1 MKNTLE
7 DSEIIVDIYD
17 ILLIIILMLITYL
30 IFMIINKIM
39 NKNNVINNKNKDIN
53 IIDNNI
59 NIIEENDILT
69 PPTIRYQ
76 APEVFYE
83 EPILPDRQINIRTR
97 GGPLEYQQLG
107 ILTSISNTNDVR
119 PLFGRQTYSSSNQW
133 NYYSTSGSNY
143 GARIPIFYSNQI
155 CTNER
160 GCREINDNDYI
171 RIGNVSSEEYIFT
184 RYSNNEYD
192 YIPNIF

>member
-1 MKNTLE
+1 MKYTLE
-7 DSEIIVDIYD
+7 DSEIIIDIYD
-17 ILLIIILMLITYL
+17 ILLIIIVILISCL
-30 IFMIINKIM
+30 IFMIIYKLINR
-39 NKNNVINNKNKDIN
+39 NNLINRTNKDIN
-53 IIDNNI
+53 IDNNI

-97 GGPLEYQQLG
+97 GGPLEYQQMG
-107 ILTSISNTNDVR
+107 ILTSINNTNDVR

-133 NYYSTSGSNY
+133 NYYSTSGSNC

-184 RYSNNEYD
+184 KYSNNEYD
-192 YIPNIF
+192 YIPFVY